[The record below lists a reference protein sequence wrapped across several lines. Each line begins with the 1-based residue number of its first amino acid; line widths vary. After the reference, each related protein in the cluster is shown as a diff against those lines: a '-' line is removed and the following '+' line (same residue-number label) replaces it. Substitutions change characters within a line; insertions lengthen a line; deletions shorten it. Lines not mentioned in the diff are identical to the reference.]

1 MSKQMTQ
8 IKFTI
13 NSDIVAAFKARCAS
27 TGASMTS
34 VIREWIST
42 QRAIKDLVPKIHTRP
57 QRRKAV
63 SEIIVLLNEIYEME
77 EQYRDSI
84 PEQFAQRYEQS
95 DHTCEQLADAISLL
109 EEAF

>member
-1 MSKQMTQ
+1 MVKQMAQ

-13 NSDIVAAFKARCAS
+13 DADIVAAFKARCVS

-34 VIREWIST
+34 VIREWMST
-42 QRAIKDLVPKIHTRP
+42 QRTIKDSAPKIRTRP

-63 SEIIVLLNEIYEME
+63 SEIIGLLNEIFEME

-84 PEQFAQRYEQS
+84 PEQFAERYEQS

>member
-1 MSKQMTQ
+1 MAKPMTQ

-13 NSDIVAAFKARCAS
+13 DADIVAAFKARCTS
-27 TGASMTS
+27 TGASMAS
-34 VIREWIST
+34 IIREWMST
-42 QRAIKDLVPKIHTRP
+42 QRPIKDSVPKISTRS

-63 SEIIVLLNEIYEME
+63 SEIIGLLNGIFEME

-109 EEAF
+109 EEVF